1 MARYGGTNTV
11 QVGQFN
17 SAQSDFVWLM
27 TEDNFATAAID
38 GGAQSILNGGGN
50 LRCYTDNTKTTQ
62 LPIQVVQF
70 VTGLT
75 PSIVVKGLSPLLD
88 DSGTVYIEA
97 DTVAISQPPVT
108 DTYGRNSVYADFE
121 DAYNMNSV
129 PTVTNSTGNT
139 DGTAINGVTVSSNG
153 KIGDALDFDGASSQ
167 RVDCGAATNI
177 GTQYTFSAWCSTE
190 DAAAVQTVISSRLG
204 NNASISVVPYQ
215 TLILNN
221 KFSIYVNDG
230 SGSGFLSVEDAS
242 TVSNNTFYKVTGV
255 RDGNNLSLYIDG
267 ALSGSSS
274 KSLGSLSLTNVE
286 KNIGAIQTS
295 LGTIAV
301 YFDGLIDDNYVR
313 KDALSADYIEAEY
326 NNENNPSAFWSVGA
340 WEDQDAGGLIVD
352 SLISPQG
359 IENVI
364 LSTIETVTPDNLIS
378 QQFITEPSITQ
389 GYILSV
395 DSIITGQS
403 IENVSLAVSGQLNVD
418 SLQNLQLL
426 SSPALTQNSQISV
439 DGLINAQSLSESALS
454 TGDEL
459 IVQNIG
465 NIQSISDSGFIQQH
479 VLITNNITNTQLLGV
494 VTFSGEGQD
503 IGTVTAAFK
512 ESDIDV
518 TYGIANFTVMFKD

>member
-1 MARYGGTNTV
+1 MATYGCTLTV
-11 QVGQFN
+11 QPGQFN
-17 SAQSDFVWLM
+17 AAQNDFVCLI
-27 TEDNFATAAID
+27 TEDTLPAAATN
-38 GGAQSILNGGGN
+38 GGSTSILNGGGN
-50 LRCYTDNTKTTQ
+50 FRCYTDSTKAVQ
-62 LPIQVVQF
+62 LPVEVVEF
-70 VTGLT
+70 VTGIT
-75 PSIVVKGLSPLLD
+75 PSVVVKVLSPTLD

-295 LGTIAV
+295 LGTRAV

-340 WEDQDAGGLIVD
+340 WEDQDAGGITTTITESYQDFSESINVALQSNVSALITESYQDFSESVGVLISTPGTVD
-352 SLISPQG
+352 SVITESYSDFSETINADVSVNLSVNITESYSDFSENIDVALIKD
-359 IENVI
+359 V
-364 LSTIETVTPDNLIS
+364 STTVTESYADFS
-378 QQFITEPSITQ
+378 ESINIQ
-389 GYILSV
+389 LPV
-395 DSIITGQS
+395 SIIVNPRNRVNVKKS
-403 IENVSLAVSGQLNVD
+403 INTVR
-418 SLQNLQLL
+418 
-426 SSPALTQNSQISV
+426 
-439 DGLINAQSLSESALS
+439 INKTSN
-454 TGDEL
+454 
-459 IVQNIG
+459 IVR
-465 NIQSISDSGFIQQH
+465 
-479 VLITNNITNTQLLGV
+479 VR
-494 VTFSGEGQD
+494 
-503 IGTVTAAFK
+503 
-512 ESDIDV
+512 
-518 TYGIANFTVMFKD
+518 